1 MTNDSSS
8 GLRGVVGQLMAVGAF
23 ILSSVG
29 SAEAACPASYA
40 TASCKAGGSYNVC
53 ARIGT
58 SFNCNLAQNANTTAG
73 VGYLVWDSTY
83 GEYSAYGV
91 DGDGDNFC
99 CTLANTIDLSELILS
114 GTSQSDSTLSFYD
127 SSTGNSVNAYGASLV
142 TARIFG
148 GNGNDTL
155 YGPNLS
161 NSWLKIILAGES
173 EDDEIF
179 GSPGNDI
186 ILGGPG
192 SDNLWGLE
200 GDDEMIGEG
209 GTDIILGGPGSD
221 NINGGPSSDIING
234 DEGTDNIIGGIG
246 GDVLCG
252 GGYTTL
258 ADSFDGTDGSD
269 DICGTASGQE
279 VGTAGAGRDRCF
291 DSSSLVESCETTLTE
306 SYCNAICP

>member
-8 GLRGVVGQLMAVGAF
+8 GLRSVVGQLLAVGAI

-29 SAEAACPASYA
+29 SAEAACPTSYA
-40 TASCKAGGSYNVC
+40 SASCKAGGSLNVC

-58 SFNCNLAQNANTTAG
+58 SFNCNLAQNADHTSG
-73 VGYLVWDSTY
+73 VGYLVWDTSY

-99 CTLANTIDLSELILS
+99 CTLANTTDLAELILS
-114 GTSQSDSTLSFYD
+114 GTSQSDTMLSFYD
-127 SSTGNSVNAYGASLV
+127 ASTGYSANAYGASIV
-142 TARIFG
+142 TALIFG

-155 YGPNLS
+155 YGPDLS

-173 EDDEIF
+173 DDDEIL

-192 SDNLWGLE
+192 TDTLWGLE
-200 GDDEMIGEG
+200 GDDEMIGDTG
-209 GTDIILGGPGSD
+209 SDIILGGPGTD
-221 NINGGPSSDIING
+221 TINGGPGNDTING
-234 DEGTDNIIGGIG
+234 DEGTDTIIGGIG

-252 GGYTTL
+252 GGYSTL
-258 ADSFDGTDGSD
+258 PDSFDGMDGSD
-269 DICGTASGQE
+269 DICGTSGGQE
-279 VGTAGAGRDRCF
+279 VGTAGAGFDRCF
-291 DSSSLVESCETTLTE
+291 DSSSLVDSCGTSLTE